1 MPPLSFSSL
10 PLRPV
15 LRQQGRTLWWW
26 VLILMVIAAAAG
38 GGWWWK
44 QRQAASAA
52 GPAQAD
58 APAGRGGPGAGGR
71 GGARFSAG
79 GQTQPVSVGVVRRQD
94 VRVQVNAIGTMSA
107 RATAVVRAKVSG
119 ELTSLR
125 FKEGEEVKAGQLLAE
140 IDPRSYQASLSQVQG
155 NLQRDQALLKNAQ
168 LDLKRYQ
175 DLLAKDSIASQQVD
189 TQAAQVRQLE
199 GTVAADQAQVDAAK
213 LQLSYTRITAPIA
226 GRLGLRQADRGNVV
240 GPSDATGIVT
250 INLVRPID
258 AVFSVPEA
266 HLAQINQRL
275 AEGAEL
281 PVELWD
287 REQKRRLARGRLGA
301 LDNAIDA
308 TTGTIKVKASFA
320 NDDGTLFPNQ
330 FVNVRLQVNLL
341 DNALTVPGTAI
352 QNNYV
357 YLVQPDGTVTQ
368 RRIRVGVADGDRVA
382 VEGELKDGD
391 QVVVDGIDRL
401 REGAKVA
408 VIDSG
413 AAARADEAAQDGG
426 ARRAAMMRN
435 LTQEERDKLAKMTQE
450 ERRAFFRSKRTQPG
464 AAGSAG
470 AASGTVGGEA
480 TAPAA
485 GASAAAVPSPA
496 ASRPAGGRGGEGSRG
511 STEGAPRETPR
522 SGSGNSAE
530 GGPRGEGGP
539 RAEGGAPDGE
549 RRPGM
554 SPEVRA
560 LLEKMSPEE
569 RQKLQAMAPDER
581 RAFIRSKMQAA
592 SIAAPGAAASR

>member
-1 MPPLSFSSL
+1 MPSLRLSSVPSGPL
-10 PLRPV
+10 
-15 LRQQGRTLWWW
+15 LRQQGRALWWI
-26 VLILMVIAAAAG
+26 VLLVVVAAAAG

-44 QRQAASAA
+44 QRQAAGA
-52 GPAQAD
+52 GQTQAD
-58 APAGRGGPGAGGR
+58 GAGGPPGGRGGPGGGR
-71 GGARFSAG
+71 GPARFSAG

-119 ELTSLR
+119 ELVKLH
-125 FKEGEEVKAGQLLAE
+125 FKEGDEVKAGQLLAE
-140 IDPRSYQASLSQVQG
+140 IDARSYQASLGQVQG
-155 NLQRDQALLKNAQ
+155 NLARDQALLKNAQ

-240 GPSDATGIVT
+240 GPSDASGIVT

-275 AEGAEL
+275 GEGAEL

-287 REQKRRLARGRLGA
+287 REQKRRLGRGKVGA

-308 TTGTIKVKASFA
+308 TTGTIKVKATFG
-320 NDDGTLFPNQ
+320 NEDGTLFPNQ

-341 DNALTVPGTAI
+341 QDAVTVPGTAI

-382 VEGELKDGD
+382 VEGELKEGD

-413 AAARADEAAQDGG
+413 AAARADEAVQDAG

-435 LTQEERDKLAKMTQE
+435 LTPEEREKLAKMTQE
-450 ERRAFFRSKRTQPG
+450 ERRAFFRSKRNQPG
-464 AAGSAG
+464 AAGPAG
-470 AASGTVGGEA
+470 TASGTVGSEA
-480 TAPAA
+480 AAPAA
-485 GASAAAVPSPA
+485 GASAAAAPA
-496 ASRPAGGRGGEGSRG
+496 PGASRPGGGRSAEG
-511 STEGAPRETPR
+511 PLETPR
-522 SGSGNSAE
+522 AGRASGAE

-569 RQKLQAMAPDER
+569 RQKLQAMEPDER
-581 RAFIRSKMQAA
+581 RAYIRGKMQAA
-592 SIAAPGAAASR
+592 GIAAPGAAASR

>member
-1 MPPLSFSSL
+1 MSPRSL
-10 PLRPV
+10 
-15 LRQQGRTLWWW
+15 LRQQGRALWWV
-26 VLILMVIAAAAG
+26 VLLVLIAAAVG
-38 GGWWWK
+38 GGLWWR
-44 QRQAASAA
+44 QRQAA
-52 GPAQAD
+52 PAQAD
-58 APAGRGGPGAGGR
+58 APAGRGGPGGPGGR
-71 GGARFSAG
+71 GPARFSAG

-140 IDPRSYQASLSQVQG
+140 IDPRSYQASLGQVQG
-155 NLQRDQALLKNAQ
+155 NLARDQALLKNAQ

-199 GTVAADQAQVDAAK
+199 GTVAADQAQVDAAR

-275 AEGAEL
+275 AQGAEL

-320 NDDGTLFPNQ
+320 NEDGTLFPNQ

-341 DNALTVPGTAI
+341 ENALTVPGTAI

-391 QVVVDGIDRL
+391 RVVVDGIDRL

-408 VIDSG
+408 VIDSN
-413 AAARADEAAQDGG
+413 AAARADEAVQEGG
-426 ARRAAMMRN
+426 ARRAAMRN
-435 LTQEERDKLAKMTQE
+435 LTQEERDRLAKMTQE
-450 ERRAFFRSKRTQPG
+450 ERRAFLRSKRNQPG
-464 AAGSAG
+464 AAGPAG
-470 AASGTVGGEA
+470 AASGTVGGEPA
-480 TAPAA
+480 TAAPAPAA
-485 GASAAAVPSPA
+485 S
-496 ASRPAGGRGGEGSRG
+496 
-511 STEGAPRETPR
+511 
-522 SGSGNSAE
+522 
-530 GGPRGEGGP
+530 
-539 RAEGGAPDGE
+539 AEGGAPGGE

-560 LLEKMSPEE
+560 LLDKMSPEE

-581 RAFIRSKMQAA
+581 RAFIGGKMQAA
-592 SIAAPGAAASR
+592 GMAAPGAAASR

>member
-1 MPPLSFSSL
+1 MPSL
-10 PLRPV
+10 RFLPV
-15 LRQQGRTLWWW
+15 SPRSLLRQQGRALWWV
-26 VLILMVIAAAAG
+26 VLLVLIAAAVG
-38 GGWWWK
+38 GGLWWR
-44 QRQAASAA
+44 QRQAA
-52 GPAQAD
+52 PAQAD
-58 APAGRGGPGAGGR
+58 APAGRGGPGGPGGR
-71 GGARFSAG
+71 GPARFSAG

-140 IDPRSYQASLSQVQG
+140 IDPRSYQASLGQVQG
-155 NLQRDQALLKNAQ
+155 NLARDQALLKNAQ

-199 GTVAADQAQVDAAK
+199 GTVAADQAQVDAAR

-275 AEGAEL
+275 AQGAEL

-320 NDDGTLFPNQ
+320 NEDGTLFPNQ

-341 DNALTVPGTAI
+341 ENALTVPGTAI

-391 QVVVDGIDRL
+391 RVVVDGIDRL

-408 VIDSG
+408 VIDSN
-413 AAARADEAAQDGG
+413 AAARADEAVQEGG
-426 ARRAAMMRN
+426 ARRAAMRN
-435 LTQEERDKLAKMTQE
+435 LTQEERDRLAKMTQE
-450 ERRAFFRSKRTQPG
+450 ERRAFLRSKRNQPG
-464 AAGSAG
+464 AAGPAG
-470 AASGTVGGEA
+470 AASGTVGGEPA
-480 TAPAA
+480 TAAPAPAA
-485 GASAAAVPSPA
+485 S
-496 ASRPAGGRGGEGSRG
+496 
-511 STEGAPRETPR
+511 
-522 SGSGNSAE
+522 
-530 GGPRGEGGP
+530 
-539 RAEGGAPDGE
+539 AEGGAPGGE

-560 LLEKMSPEE
+560 LLDKMSPEE

-592 SIAAPGAAASR
+592 GISAPGAAASR

>member
-1 MPPLSFSSL
+1 MPSLRLPSVSSRPL
-10 PLRPV
+10 
-15 LRQQGRTLWWW
+15 LRQQGRALWWI
-26 VLILMVIAAAAG
+26 VLLVLIAAAAG

-44 QRQAASAA
+44 QRQAASASAEA
-52 GPAQAD
+52 G
-58 APAGRGGPGAGGR
+58 PAGRGGPGGPGVR
-71 GGARFSAG
+71 GPARFSAG

-155 NLQRDQALLKNAQ
+155 NLARDQALLKNAQ

-199 GTVAADQAQVDAAK
+199 GTVAADQAQVDAAR

-240 GPSDATGIVT
+240 GPSDANGIVT

-275 AEGAEL
+275 GEGAEL

-287 REQKRRLARGRLGA
+287 REQKRRLGRGKVGA

-308 TTGTIKVKASFA
+308 TTGTIKVKATFS
-320 NDDGTLFPNQ
+320 NEDGTLFPNQ

-341 DNALTVPGTAI
+341 QDALTVPGTAI

-382 VEGELKDGD
+382 VEGDLKDGD

-413 AAARADEAAQDGG
+413 AAARADEAVQDSG

-435 LTQEERDKLAKMTQE
+435 LTPEERDKLAKMTQE
-450 ERRAFFRSKRTQPG
+450 ERRAFFRSKRNQPG
-464 AAGSAG
+464 AAAGPAG

-480 TAPAA
+480 AAAPAA
-485 GASAAAVPSPA
+485 GASAPA
-496 ASRPAGGRGGEGSRG
+496 QGASRAAGGRSSAEG
-511 STEGAPRETPR
+511 PRETPR
-522 SGSGNSAE
+522 AGQAAGAE
-530 GGPRGEGGP
+530 SGPRGEGGP
-539 RAEGGAPDGE
+539 RSEGGAPDGE

-569 RQKLQAMAPDER
+569 RQKLQAMPPDER

-592 SIAAPGAAASR
+592 GIAAPGAAASR

>member
-1 MPPLSFSSL
+1 MPSL
-10 PLRPV
+10 RFLPV
-15 LRQQGRTLWWW
+15 SPRSLLRQQGRALWWV
-26 VLILMVIAAAAG
+26 VLLVLMAAAVG
-38 GGWWWK
+38 GGLWWK
-44 QRQAASAA
+44 QRQAA
-52 GPAQAD
+52 PAQAD
-58 APAGRGGPGAGGR
+58 ASAGRGGPGGPGGR
-71 GGARFSAG
+71 GPARFSAG

-119 ELTSLR
+119 ELIRLH

-140 IDPRSYQASLSQVQG
+140 IDPRSYQASLGQVQG
-155 NLQRDQALLKNAQ
+155 NLARDQALLKNAQ
-168 LDLKRYQ
+168 LDLQRYQ

-199 GTVAADQAQVDAAK
+199 GTVAADQAQVDAAR

-275 AEGAEL
+275 AQGAEL

-320 NDDGTLFPNQ
+320 NEDGTLFPNQ

-341 DNALTVPGTAI
+341 ENALTVPGTAI

-413 AAARADEAAQDGG
+413 AAARADEAVQEGG
-426 ARRAAMMRN
+426 ARRAAMRN
-435 LTQEERDKLAKMTQE
+435 LTQEERDRFAKMTQE
-450 ERRAFFRSKRTQPG
+450 ERRAFLRSKRNQPG
-464 AAGSAG
+464 AAGPAG
-470 AASGTVGGEA
+470 AASGTVGGEPA
-480 TAPAA
+480 TAAPAPAA
-485 GASAAAVPSPA
+485 S
-496 ASRPAGGRGGEGSRG
+496 
-511 STEGAPRETPR
+511 
-522 SGSGNSAE
+522 
-530 GGPRGEGGP
+530 
-539 RAEGGAPDGE
+539 AEGGAPGGE

-560 LLEKMSPEE
+560 LLDKMSPEE

-581 RAFIRSKMQAA
+581 RAFIGGKMQAA
-592 SIAAPGAAASR
+592 GMAAPGAAASR

>member
-1 MPPLSFSSL
+1 MPSLRLPSVPSRPL
-10 PLRPV
+10 
-15 LRQQGRTLWWW
+15 LRQQGRALWWI
-26 VLILMVIAAAAG
+26 VLLVLIAAAAG

-44 QRQAASAA
+44 QRQAASASAEA
-52 GPAQAD
+52 G
-58 APAGRGGPGAGGR
+58 PAGRGGPGGPGGR
-71 GGARFSAG
+71 GPARFSAG

-155 NLQRDQALLKNAQ
+155 NLARDQALLKNAQ

-199 GTVAADQAQVDAAK
+199 GTVAADQAQVDAAR

-240 GPSDATGIVT
+240 GPSDANGIVT

-275 AEGAEL
+275 GEGAEL

-287 REQKRRLARGRLGA
+287 REQKRRLGRGKVGA

-308 TTGTIKVKASFA
+308 TTGTIKVKATFS
-320 NDDGTLFPNQ
+320 NEDGTLFPNQ

-341 DNALTVPGTAI
+341 QDALTVPGTAI

-382 VEGELKDGD
+382 VEGALKDGA

-413 AAARADEAAQDGG
+413 AAARADEAAQDSG

-435 LTQEERDKLAKMTQE
+435 LTPEERDKLAKMTQE
-450 ERRAFFRSKRTQPG
+450 ERRAYFRSKRNQPG
-464 AAGSAG
+464 AAAGPAG

-480 TAPAA
+480 AAAPAA
-485 GASAAAVPSPA
+485 GASAPAQGASP
-496 ASRPAGGRGGEGSRG
+496 PAGGRSSAEG
-511 STEGAPRETPR
+511 PRETPR
-522 SGSGNSAE
+522 AGQAAGAE
-530 GGPRGEGGP
+530 SGPRGEGGP

-569 RQKLQAMAPDER
+569 RQKLQAMPPDER

-592 SIAAPGAAASR
+592 GIAAPGAAASR

>member
-1 MPPLSFSSL
+1 
-10 PLRPV
+10 
-15 LRQQGRTLWWW
+15 LRQQGRALWWI
-26 VLILMVIAAAAG
+26 VLLVVVAAAAG

-44 QRQAASAA
+44 QRQAASTA
-52 GPAQAD
+52 GQPQAEG
-58 APAGRGGPGAGGR
+58 AGGPPGGRGGPGGGR
-71 GGARFSAG
+71 GPARFSAG
-79 GQTQPVSVGVVRRQD
+79 GQTQPVSVGIVRRQD

-119 ELTSLR
+119 ELVKLH
-125 FKEGEEVKAGQLLAE
+125 FKEGDEVKAGQLLAE
-140 IDPRSYQASLSQVQG
+140 IDPRSYQASLGQVQG
-155 NLQRDQALLKNAQ
+155 NLARDQALLKNAQ

-240 GPSDATGIVT
+240 GPSDANGIVT

-275 AEGAEL
+275 SEGAEL

-287 REQKRRLARGRLGA
+287 REQKRRLGRGKVGA

-308 TTGTIKVKASFA
+308 TTGTIKVKATFG
-320 NDDGTLFPNQ
+320 NEDGTLFPNQ

-341 DNALTVPGTAI
+341 QDAVTVPGTAI

-382 VEGELKDGD
+382 VEGELKEGD

-413 AAARADEAAQDGG
+413 AAARADEAVQDAG

-435 LTQEERDKLAKMTQE
+435 LTPEEREKLAKMTQE
-450 ERRAFFRSKRTQPG
+450 ERRAFFRSKRNQPG
-464 AAGSAG
+464 AAGPAG
-470 AASGTVGGEA
+470 AASGTVGSEA
-480 TAPAA
+480 AAPAA
-485 GASAAAVPSPA
+485 GASAAAAPA
-496 ASRPAGGRGGEGSRG
+496 PGASRPAGGRSAEGARG
-511 STEGAPRETPR
+511 VPDGAPRET
-522 SGSGNSAE
+522 S
-530 GGPRGEGGP
+530 GPREGGP

-581 RAFIRSKMQAA
+581 RAYIRGKMQAA
-592 SIAAPGAAASR
+592 GIAAPGAAASR

>member
-1 MPPLSFSSL
+1 MPSLRLLSVSSRPL
-10 PLRPV
+10 
-15 LRQQGRTLWWW
+15 LRQQGRALWWI
-26 VLILMVIAAAAG
+26 VLLVLIAAAAG

-44 QRQAASAA
+44 QRQAAPASAEA
-52 GPAQAD
+52 G
-58 APAGRGGPGAGGR
+58 PAGRGGPGGPGGR
-71 GGARFSAG
+71 GPARFSAG

-155 NLQRDQALLKNAQ
+155 NLARDQALLKNAQ

-199 GTVAADQAQVDAAK
+199 GTVAADQAQVDAAR

-240 GPSDATGIVT
+240 GPSDANGIVT

-275 AEGAEL
+275 GEGAEL

-287 REQKRRLARGRLGA
+287 REQKRRLGRGKVGA

-308 TTGTIKVKASFA
+308 TTGTIKVKATFS
-320 NDDGTLFPNQ
+320 NEDGTLFPNQ

-341 DNALTVPGTAI
+341 QDALTVPGTAI

-382 VEGELKDGD
+382 VEGDLKDGD

-413 AAARADEAAQDGG
+413 AAARADEAAQDSG

-435 LTQEERDKLAKMTQE
+435 LTPEERDKLAKMTQE
-450 ERRAFFRSKRTQPG
+450 ERRAFFRSKRNQPG
-464 AAGSAG
+464 AAAGPAG

-480 TAPAA
+480 AAAPAA
-485 GASAAAVPSPA
+485 GASAPA
-496 ASRPAGGRGGEGSRG
+496 QGASRPAGGRSSAEG
-511 STEGAPRETPR
+511 PRETPR
-522 SGSGNSAE
+522 AGQAAGAESGS
-530 GGPRGEGGP
+530 RGEGGP

-569 RQKLQAMAPDER
+569 RQKLQAMPPDER

-592 SIAAPGAAASR
+592 GIAAPGAAASR

>member
-1 MPPLSFSSL
+1 
-10 PLRPV
+10 
-15 LRQQGRTLWWW
+15 
-26 VLILMVIAAAAG
+26 
-38 GGWWWK
+38 
-44 QRQAASAA
+44 
-52 GPAQAD
+52 
-58 APAGRGGPGAGGR
+58 
-71 GGARFSAG
+71 
-79 GQTQPVSVGVVRRQD
+79 VGVVRRQD

-155 NLQRDQALLKNAQ
+155 NLARDQALLKNAQ

-199 GTVAADQAQVDAAK
+199 GTVAADQAQVDAAR

-240 GPSDATGIVT
+240 GPSDANGIVT

-275 AEGAEL
+275 GEGAEL

-287 REQKRRLARGRLGA
+287 REQKRRLGRGKVGA

-308 TTGTIKVKASFA
+308 TTGTIKVKATFS

-341 DNALTVPGTAI
+341 QDALTVPGTAI

-382 VEGELKDGD
+382 VEGDLKDGD

-413 AAARADEAAQDGG
+413 AAARADEAAQDSG

-435 LTQEERDKLAKMTQE
+435 LTPEERDKLAKMTQE
-450 ERRAFFRSKRTQPG
+450 ERRAFFRSKRNQPG
-464 AAGSAG
+464 AAAGPAG

-480 TAPAA
+480 AAAPAA
-485 GASAAAVPSPA
+485 GASAPA
-496 ASRPAGGRGGEGSRG
+496 QGASRPAGGRSSAEG
-511 STEGAPRETPR
+511 PRETPR
-522 SGSGNSAE
+522 AGQAAGAE
-530 GGPRGEGGP
+530 SGPRGEGGP

-569 RQKLQAMAPDER
+569 RQKLQAMPPDER

-592 SIAAPGAAASR
+592 GIAAPGAAASR